1 MTARETAIAI
11 ANALDDKKAQDIKV
25 LQIEDLTVVTDYFV
39 IANGTSTTQVRALAE
54 EVEFQLEQKGV
65 RPKHIE
71 SSENRSWIL
80 MDYNSVIVHIFLPE
94 AREFYDLERLWA
106 DGLPVELDMAQD

>member
-39 IANGTSTTQVRALAE
+39 IANGTSTTQVKALAE
-54 EVEFQLEQKGV
+54 EVEFQLEKKGI

-80 MDYNSVIVHIFLPE
+80 MDYNAVIVHIFLPE

-106 DGLPVELDMAQD
+106 DGLPVELDTL